1 MADPDYGLVAGYSM
15 RSIFRH
21 IDLNQHIV
29 EIGKYTERSPTL
41 RAPMLPI
48 TDYVRPIAKKVIGIP
63 GRFIPYSA
71 QKPLLAVVLNQAFR
85 EPLQH
90 GELDF
95 LEGAKVRIKV
105 TDLCI
110 DWLISVGSDKFVP
123 VDRELKDDVCISGES
138 PDFILLATRQADP
151 DTLFFQRRIRIEG
164 DTELG
169 LGVKNTMDSMDWDD
183 LPLPLRRLLQGIGQL
198 IELLPKKEQQES
210 L

>member
-1 MADPDYGLVAGYSM
+1 M
-15 RSIFRH
+15 I
-21 IDLNQHIV
+21 
-29 EIGKYTERSPTL
+29 
-41 RAPMLPI
+41 PI
-48 TDYVRPIAKKVIGIP
+48 PKYVRPIAKRVIGIP

-71 QKPLLAVVLNQAFR
+71 QKQVLGVILNQTFR

-105 TDLCI
+105 TDLNV
-110 DWLISVGSDKFVP
+110 DWLINVGSDKFTP
-123 VDRELKDDVCISGES
+123 LARKLEDDVCISGES

-183 LPLPLRRLLQGIGQL
+183 LPLPLRRLLQAISL
-198 IELLPKKEQQES
+198 VIEKIQENGPKEQ